1 MTKLRYIAAPLLLAG
16 CLVTPAL
23 AEPALWRVSD
33 ADSSIYLFGSV
44 HLFTKQVD
52 WRTPQFDS
60 ILHSADHVYFEVVMD
75 IEAYSTITQITLTKG
90 MFRDGRTLRD
100 VLTPAQFT
108 RLSTIAGTVSADMA
122 ALQRMQPWLATMTLM
137 QGAYP
142 KTAAGVE
149 TLVDSEVDPRRK
161 RGLETAA
168 EQMGFL
174 SDAPLD
180 EQVTTL
186 MSTLDGIESGAV
198 SALDDLI
205 DAWQSGDT
213 ASLAETIEAQ
223 VTPEDA
229 ALYNRLLTDRNAR
242 WVKPLETLLATDDRS
257 LVIVGAAHLVGPDG
271 VPALL
276 RDRGYT
282 VERVDQ
288 SPTGAPSATEDR
300 DLRRR

>member
-1 MTKLRYIAAPLLLAG
+1 MTKLRHLVAPLLLASG
-16 CLVTPAL
+16 LATPAL
-23 AEPALWRVSD
+23 AEPAMWKVSD

-44 HLFTKQVD
+44 HVFTKAVD
-52 WRTPQFDS
+52 WRTPQFDA
-60 ILHSADHVYFEVVMD
+60 ILDEADHVYFEVVMD

-108 RLSTIAGTVSADMA
+108 RLSAIASTVSADMF
-122 ALQRMQPWLATMTLM
+122 ALERMQPWLATMTLM

-142 KTAAGVE
+142 KTTAGVD
-149 TLVDSEVDPRRK
+149 TLVDVEVEANRK

-186 MSTLDGIESGAV
+186 MSTVDGIESGAV
-198 SALDDLI
+198 SALDDMI

-213 ASLAETIEAQ
+213 GALAATIEAQ
-223 VTPEDA
+223 VTPDDQ
-229 ALYNRLLTDRNAR
+229 ALYDRLLTDRNER
-242 WVKPLETLLATDDRS
+242 WLAALEDLLATNDQS
-257 LVIVGAAHLVGPDG
+257 LVIVGAAHLVGPEG

-276 RDRGYT
+276 SDKGYM
-282 VERVDQ
+282 VERVDEVGAA
-288 SPTGAPSATEDR
+288 TGDR
-300 DLRRR
+300 